1 MNLLGAIG
9 KKPCEKV
16 LQKIMEELD
25 DRKIVNK
32 TMNTIFDFRDGL
44 KQITY
49 IPDIKYRKRF
59 TFEWHQSFFS
69 KIFEGKLPTTVK
81 THLWCC
87 LTAYYREHVKNNFP
101 NKNSVVR

>member
-25 DRKIVNK
+25 NRKVVNK
-32 TMNTIFDFRDGL
+32 AMNTIYDFRDGL
-44 KQITY
+44 KQIALMPNLQYRERFTNLWR
-49 IPDIKYRKRF
+49 DKFYRKVF
-59 TFEWHQSFFS
+59 DSQL
-69 KIFEGKLPTTVK
+69 LPMTVK

-87 LTAYYREHVKNNFP
+87 LTAYYREHVSKNL
-101 NKNSVVR
+101 KSA